1 MPNRTT
7 LAAWLCLCGLLY
19 ATAAMAQT
27 PAWENPTNI
36 SWNKLKT
43 HATFYPFPTAEL
55 ARTGDRAQSPW
66 FQSLDGEWDFFFVHN
81 PQDLPEDHAAKAA
94 AGDLDWQPITVP
106 GNWELQGFG
115 SPIYINWD
123 YPFEP
128 VNPPFVPA
136 NGTQDPHRS
145 NPVGIYRRAFSVPAD
160 WGDKRVVLHFGGVSS
175 AFYVYVNGERVG
187 YSQDSRLPAEFDI
200 SAYLREGENT
210 VVAEVYRWSDG
221 SYLEDQ
227 DHWRL
232 SGLHREVYLVAHPEV
247 HLEDFFVRTELD
259 DSYRNA
265 TLHIEPKMYTRDLAA
280 LEGLQLRAQLFDP
293 SGNPVWKAPADLEL
307 KSHADF
313 FTRRRNIGANGER
326 TLPGISAEVENPLKW
341 TAETPHR
348 YTLLLSVHDADGTV
362 REATS
367 RPIGFRSVEWGPDGL
382 QINGQDVLLLGVN
395 RHDHDPVTGK
405 TVSEERMI
413 EDIVLMKQANL
424 NAVRTSHYPN
434 DPRFYELCDEYGLYV
449 MDEANH
455 ETHKVGGLLSGY
467 SNYGS
472 ALLERGM
479 RMVERDKN
487 HPSIIS
493 WSLGNES
500 GSGPAHA
507 AMAAWI
513 RTYDPSRFVHSE
525 SAAVWYQGA
534 SADLD
539 YVDVRSRMYSPLP
552 QMEQILANP
561 NDTRPLLYCEYA
573 HSMGN
578 STGHLYKFM
587 DAFRANPRF
596 IGGFIWD
603 WVDQGLLK
611 KTESGEPYF
620 AYGGDYGEEFT
631 DGAFCLN
638 GLVFPD
644 RSLQPAYWEA
654 KKVFQP
660 IRAELDGRQ
669 LTVHNDMDFT
679 DLSTLELRWELLR
692 EGATVETGTLD
703 LPATAPGNSATITL
717 PDLPVNATDEE
728 HLTVSFHLKTT
739 TLWAPA
745 GHELAWEQF
754 TRNDGARALA
764 TGGGRAPEA
773 SQNRN
778 YIIVSGDN
786 FSVRIN
792 RRTGLLESY
801 QAGGAELLEQPLRP
815 NFWRA
820 PTDNDLAS
828 GITREMAA
836 WKDAPG
842 SAIATQ
848 VKQRA
853 DGGVRVVEATLSLL
867 GGQAT
872 QQLQYRIDEVGT
884 VTVNARIEIGDAAGK
899 LPKLGLTMAIP
910 AAYDQVRFYGKG
922 PHETYQD
929 RELGAKVGIYDLPL
943 ADFGTPYVRPQ
954 EHGNHMGVR
963 WIEFSN
969 DSGQGLRIAGQD
981 LNVSAW
987 PYSLNDLIEAQ
998 HTVALPQRDYITVNV
1013 DRTQMGVGGDNTWTP
1028 RARPHEEHLVQP
1040 GNYRW
1045 SMTLEPLGL
1054 MSRRR

>member
-1 MPNRTT
+1 MPNLKTILT
-7 LAAWLCLCGLLY
+7 GFCLC
-19 ATAAMAQT
+19 AALFISGAFAQT

-36 SWNKLKT
+36 SWNKLKA
-43 HATFYPFPTAEL
+43 HATFYPFPSAEL
-55 ARTGDRAQSPW
+55 ARTGDRTQSPW

-81 PQDLPEDHAAKAA
+81 PQELPEDHAAKAT
-94 AGDLDWQPITVP
+94 AGDLDWQSITVP

-136 NGTQDPHRS
+136 NGTEDPHRS
-145 NPVGIYRRAFSVPAD
+145 NPVGIYRRAFTVPAD
-160 WGDKRVVLHFGGVSS
+160 WDDKRVVLHFGGVSS
-175 AFYVYVNGERVG
+175 AFFVYVNGEKVG

-210 VVAEVYRWSDG
+210 VVAEVYRWSAG

-227 DHWRL
+227 DHWRM
-232 SGLHREVYLVAHPEV
+232 SGLHREVYLVARPEV

-265 TLHIEPKMYTRDLAA
+265 VLRVEPKMHTRDLAA
-280 LEGLQLRAQLFDP
+280 LAGLQLRAQLFDP
-293 SGNPVWKAPADLEL
+293 SGNPVWKAPAGLEL
-307 KSHADF
+307 ERHADF

-326 TLPGISAEVENPLKW
+326 KLPGLSVDVENPLKW
-341 TAETPHR
+341 TAETPHL
-348 YTLLLSVHDADGTV
+348 YTLLLSVHEADGTV

-367 RPIGFRSVEWGPDGL
+367 RPIGFRDVAWGPDGL
-382 QINGQDVLLLGVN
+382 RINGQEVLLLGVN
-395 RHDHDPVTGK
+395 RHDHDPATGK

-413 EDIVLMKQANL
+413 QDIVLMKQANL

-434 DPRFYELCDEYGLYV
+434 DPRFYELCDQYGLYV

-455 ETHKVGGLLSGY
+455 ETHKLGGLLSGY
-467 SNYGS
+467 SNFGS

-525 SAAVWYQGA
+525 SAALREKGVH
-534 SADLD
+534 SDLD
-539 YVDVRSRMYSPLP
+539 YVDVRSRMYYPIP
-552 QMEQILANP
+552 DMEKILANP
-561 NDTRPLLYCEYA
+561 DDTRPLLYCEYA

-603 WVDQGLLK
+603 WVDQGLYQT
-611 KTESGEPYF
+611 TEDGERYF

-644 RSLQPAYWEA
+644 RAPQPAYWEA

-660 IRAELDGRQ
+660 IRAELSGSN

-679 DLSTLELRWELLR
+679 ALDVLELRWEVLR
-692 EGATVETGTLD
+692 DGATTDAGRMD
-703 LPATAPGNSATITL
+703 LPAVAAGQSETI
-717 PDLPVNATDEE
+717 PLPVPALNGPQEYV
-728 HLTVSFHLKTT
+728 LTVSFHLKEAES
-739 TLWAPA
+739 WAPA

-754 TRNDGARALA
+754 TLQPGAQALA
-764 TGGGRAPEA
+764 TSTGDAPRVEQDRETIQISGEGYTA
-773 SQNRN
+773 R
-778 YIIVSGDN
+778 VS
-786 FSVRIN
+786 

-801 QAGGAELLEQPLRP
+801 VVGGQELLAQPLRP

-828 GITREMAA
+828 RITREMAEWETA
-836 WKDAPG
+836 AAK
-842 SAIATQ
+842 ATVTS
-848 VKQRA
+848 VKVRRQ
-853 DGGVRVVEATLSLL
+853 GGTQEIETILGLL
-867 GGQAT
+867 GGKAT
-872 QQLQYRIDEVGT
+872 ERLLYTFDAAGK
-884 VTVNARIEIGDAAGK
+884 VTVNARITMADGLPK
-899 LPKLGLTMAIP
+899 LPKVGLSMAIP
-910 AAYDQVRFYGKG
+910 ADYDQVRYYGKG
-922 PHETYQD
+922 PFENYQD
-929 RELGAKVGIYDLPL
+929 RETGARIGTFEMPL
-943 ADFGTPYVRPQ
+943 AEFGTPYVRPQ
-954 EHGNHMGVR
+954 ENGNRMGVR

-969 DSGQGLRIAGQD
+969 GEGQGLRIAGRD

-987 PYSLNDLIEAQ
+987 PYTQADLIAAR
-998 HTVALPQRDYITVNV
+998 HTVDLPRREFITVNV
-1013 DRTQMGVGGDNTWTP
+1013 DAAQMGVGGDDTWTP
-1028 RARPHEEHLVQP
+1028 RARPHEEHLLKA
-1040 GNYRW
+1040 GNYTW
-1045 SMTLEPLGL
+1045 GMILEPIGNT
-1054 MSRRR
+1054 SR